1 MILNISN
8 SNIKKIPVT
17 GKQYDVRDVNLKGFM
32 IRVTAKGEMHYVCQ
46 YKRGKRVNIGPVN
59 VLSSAQARIK
69 AIEILG
75 DASKN
80 IFPTKKERLGTDEIT
95 LKEFIINHY
104 EPWFN
109 LNRKSAE
116 KTMSQMNNFMSSIG
130 HKKLKDIT
138 PFQVETW
145 RTDRI
150 KNGIAKATVNRN
162 VAVLKSALSKALEWD
177 IIKEHPIKNFKLLKI
192 DSNPII
198 RYLSI
203 NEEKA
208 LRQALETREQNVINK
223 RKSGNQW
230 REERNYNL
238 YNNLDNL
245 YFIDHL
251 KPMVLISINTGLR
264 RGELFNLTW
273 DMIDF
278 DKRILTVY
286 GNIAKSGKS
295 RHVPLNNEAYEALF
309 KWYQQAN
316 STNNLVF
323 PGKNGNVFSNIKKSW
338 LNLLKLAGIE
348 KFRWHDMRHHFASK
362 LVMAGV
368 DLNTVRELLG
378 HSEISMTL
386 RYAHLAPE
394 HKAEAVA
401 KLIY

>member
-1 MILNISN
+1 MARR
-8 SNIKKIPVT
+8 KK
-17 GKQYDVRDVNLKGFM
+17 
-32 IRVTAKGEMHYVCQ
+32 
-46 YKRGKRVNIGPVN
+46 
-59 VLSSAQARIK
+59 
-69 AIEILG
+69 
-75 DASKN
+75 
-80 IFPTKKERLGTDEIT
+80 
-95 LKEFIINHY
+95 
-104 EPWFN
+104 
-109 LNRKSAE
+109 
-116 KTMSQMNNFMSSIG
+116 
-130 HKKLKDIT
+130 
-138 PFQVETW
+138 
-145 RTDRI
+145 
-150 KNGIAKATVNRN
+150 
-162 VAVLKSALSKALEWD
+162 
-177 IIKEHPIKNFKLLKI
+177 
-192 DSNPII
+192 
-198 RYLSI
+198 
-203 NEEKA
+203 
-208 LRQALETREQNVINK
+208 
-223 RKSGNQW
+223 
-230 REERNYNL
+230 L